1 MKRIS
6 IIAAL
11 VATQVKSETD
21 RAVLS
26 LFGAPKKTVK
36 EAIRDVV
43 KDSTY
48 VEKPAKEAF
57 LKMLEEDAA
66 VMTD

>member
-11 VATQVKSETD
+11 VATQVKNEKD

-26 LFGAPKKTVK
+26 LFGSPEKTVK
-36 EAIRDVV
+36 EAIKDVV
-43 KDSTY
+43 KDSTC
-48 VEKPAKEAF
+48 VPGPAKEVF
-57 LKMLEEDAA
+57 LKMLEEDA
-66 VMTD
+66 VME